1 MITSKKNMSKI
12 IKGLLYII
20 LIIAMFD
27 VLMFLWWSQSG
38 QPCPEGF
45 YFGKLTAEVLRLIIR

>member
-1 MITSKKNMSKI
+1 MSKI
-12 IKGLLYII
+12 IKGLLYVI
-20 LIIAMFD
+20 LLIVMFD